1 MEQPQIIMWESE
13 KEPTLAQALVFH
25 IGCILV
31 DGTTQQQKVVAR
43 CCQKVWCCCV
53 EVAMQM
59 QKQQESEAC
68 SYVCVCV
75 FSKHQQT
82 ISPSAVSKWNTRH
95 MSGTRIFKIKD
106 GI

>member
-68 SYVCVCV
+68 SYRFCKRLTERQCVCV
-75 FSKHQQT
+75 F
-82 ISPSAVSKWNTRH
+82 
-95 MSGTRIFKIKD
+95 
-106 GI
+106 

>member
-75 FSKHQQT
+75 CSANISK
-82 ISPSAVSKWNTRH
+82 PSVPPQLA
-95 MSGTRIFKIKD
+95 SGTH
-106 GI
+106 GT